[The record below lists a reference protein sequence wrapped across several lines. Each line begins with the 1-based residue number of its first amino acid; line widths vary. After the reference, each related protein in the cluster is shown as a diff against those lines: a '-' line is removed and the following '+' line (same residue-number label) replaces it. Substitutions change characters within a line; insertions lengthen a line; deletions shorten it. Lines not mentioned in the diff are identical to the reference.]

1 MLAARLAQD
10 LLSTNVRLVEII
22 LTPMEPLSLT
32 TSTLATPSALWNVL
46 LASTSGQAT
55 PMPVRLAL
63 FSASDVRF
71 PQQTA
76 HRLIC
81 AQSGIISIG

>member
-1 MLAARLAQD
+1 MFRIVLLPPTPMALTINAMIAMLAVRLAQD

-55 PMPVRLAL
+55 PMPARLAL
-63 FSASDVRF
+63 FSA
-71 PQQTA
+71 
-76 HRLIC
+76 
-81 AQSGIISIG
+81 

>member
-1 MLAARLAQD
+1 MFRIVLLPPTPMALTINAMIAMLAVRLAQD

-32 TSTLATPSALWNVL
+32 TSTLAIPSALWNVL

-55 PMPVRLAL
+55 PMPARLAL
-63 FSASDVRF
+63 FSA
-71 PQQTA
+71 
-76 HRLIC
+76 
-81 AQSGIISIG
+81 